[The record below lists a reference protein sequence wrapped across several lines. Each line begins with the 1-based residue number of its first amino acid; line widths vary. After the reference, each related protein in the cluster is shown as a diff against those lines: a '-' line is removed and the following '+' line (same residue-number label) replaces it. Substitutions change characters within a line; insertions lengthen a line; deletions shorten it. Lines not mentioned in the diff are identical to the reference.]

1 MAEKE
6 MICPDNW
13 KDIFRKFTFV
23 PAVKKEGKVIA
34 LSGLTGVNYETGEL
48 VGEGDIVAQ
57 TRQIFENIK
66 QILQAANA
74 SITDIIQTTDYIT
87 TTEGYKETAQVRREY
102 FGDNFP
108 ASTGVI
114 VAGLLRPKALIEISA
129 IAIVDD

>member
-6 MICPDNW
+6 TICPDNW
-13 KDIFRKFTFV
+13 RDTFRKFTFS
-23 PAVKKEGKVIA
+23 PAVKKEGKIIA
-34 LSGLTGVNYETGEL
+34 LSGLTGVDYETGEL
-48 VGEGDIVAQ
+48 IGEGDIVAQ

-66 QILQAANA
+66 HILEAVNA
-74 SITDIIQTTDYIT
+74 SMADIIQTTDYIT

-129 IAIVDD
+129 IAVVDD